1 MEDYNGNVFPRLH
14 DACHPGNIWTVIWGV
29 NIIFCEAVDS
39 WDWEQWHFDL
49 KNVNDLT
56 VECRFCQKLL
66 VREKVRERK
75 KSDKNLS
82 FQTHFEKYH
91 KLYYDECV
99 KNEQL
104 SKNLREIETKWR
116 KLCAWSC
123 LIYVCTFLVLSLL
136 LYTTLLQTPRHHSNS
151 YKLLANSYKLLAN
164 SYKLLA
170 NSFKLLAC
178 CPRKSLPLPFLS

>member
-14 DACHPGNIWTVIWGV
+14 DACQTGNVWTVIWGG

-56 VECRFCQKLL
+56 LECRFCQKLL

-82 FQTHFEKYH
+82 FQTHFEEYH
-91 KLYYDECV
+91 NLYYDQCV
-99 KNEQL
+99 FYWINQKVNLDEKNKDGNTPL
-104 SKNLREIETKWR
+104 HLACSGGHVDIVPL
-116 KLCAWSC
+116 
-123 LIYVCTFLVLSLL
+123 LIYKKVKLEEKNRFRFTPLNMACQYGLVEVIKQLIEAGVN
-136 LYTTLLQTPRHHSNS
+136 LQTNVRGGTYLH
-151 YKLLANSYKLLAN
+151 
-164 SYKLLA
+164 
-170 NSFKLLAC
+170 
-178 CPRKSLPLPFLS
+178 